1 MHILVKLR
9 LDHLSLCTGKA
20 PPPTP
25 AASLEDELKAL
36 QDKSAELRT
45 ALQCYE
51 KKVGLRVICKV
62 LASNSH
68 SFAWDVKYEAY

>member
-1 MHILVKLR
+1 MHKILGKYR
-9 LDHLSLCTGKA
+9 LDHSILCTGKA

-51 KKVGLRVICKV
+51 KKVGPRAICKV
-62 LASNSH
+62 LASNSRLV
-68 SFAWDVKYEAY
+68 A